1 MAITKFQ
8 FTDNLRGWT
17 LNEVSFS
24 KFNLLVGVSGVGK
37 TRILRALQSV
47 YRAGI
52 SDARHTNGCSWT
64 LELESEGMKFLWEA
78 ETSLVPKEPLSQLSD
93 INEDDGRQL
102 AETPCFIRE
111 RIVRGDKVV
120 LVDRTEDDFL
130 FNETALPKLKN
141 TESAISLLR
150 DEKSIAPI
158 NKALRRFIFSGD
170 VTSSTY
176 IMLYDTHQ
184 LSKIQRRYRD
194 VEALREATGI
204 ENFHLKSASLSNFI
218 EKY

>member
-64 LELESEGMKFLWEA
+64 LELESEGKKFLWKA

-93 INEDDGRQL
+93 IKEDDEEL
-102 AETPCFIRE
+102 I
-111 RIVRGDKVV
+111 I
-120 LVDRTEDDFL
+120 
-130 FNETALPKLKN
+130 
-141 TESAISLLR
+141 
-150 DEKSIAPI
+150 
-158 NKALRRFIFSGD
+158 
-170 VTSSTY
+170 
-176 IMLYDTHQ
+176 
-184 LSKIQRRYRD
+184 
-194 VEALREATGI
+194 LRESDILAKKG
-204 ENFHLKSASLSNFI
+204 KR
-218 EKY
+218 